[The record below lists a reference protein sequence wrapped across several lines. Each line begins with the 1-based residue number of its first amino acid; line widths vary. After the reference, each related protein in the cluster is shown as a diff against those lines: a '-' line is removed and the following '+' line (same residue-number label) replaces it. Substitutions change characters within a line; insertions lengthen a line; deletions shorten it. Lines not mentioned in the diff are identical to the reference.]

1 MEFENKSKEEII
13 NRLKDENKKVTSQ
26 VILEQTKNK
35 IKMETLEKQVNT
47 LNEELEE
54 KNNLIDELEI
64 KVEKSQKEMEQ
75 IQKKI
80 KEQTE
85 IIKKKMEKRKNE
97 SDNQNKILNEKINE
111 LKEKND
117 KMLKEKEALNLEI
130 KTLQSSINARAEE
143 DLRKQEQME
152 LLLNKGY
159 DEKDSIN
166 ELRKKNFNLRIQL
179 KENQDTMKRA
189 LDCVKKAQYF
199 DNMNIYGKILVQKFQ
214 PSNNEEQ
221 EAINKLNF
229 LFKDIEN
236 MSKNYKGF
244 EKANDINIEG
254 SEKNKNFLQKL
265 WS

>member
-85 IIKKKMEKRKNE
+85 IIKKNMEKSKNE

-117 KMLKEKEALNLEI
+117 KMLKEKDALNLEI

-244 EKANDINIEG
+244 EKANEINIEG